1 MSPKFD
7 TLSVNSQSIF
17 GRSLNGCVYKLYV
30 NLFVKNVQLNAV
42 DARSFLGVALY
53 YLISFHKY
61 FLPFFLSAF
70 NLTVCMYVCVCG
82 PSRPN

>member
-61 FLPFFLSAF
+61 FLPFFSL
-70 NLTVCMYVCVCG
+70 LLI
-82 PSRPN
+82 